1 MKQILAFV
9 LLFAFFAGLAGA
21 QTLTP
26 YDKNVVVKAMR
37 DNMSLTAKVRSAI
50 GAGNFDAA
58 AQSFFDLALIGVEL
72 KKMTPPKGSAADWA
86 KAWEEFAA
94 AGYKGVGAS
103 GEKDAAKARAQLD
116 IIMASQKSGHGT
128 FK

>member
-1 MKQILAFV
+1 MKQLLAVV
-9 LLFAFFAGLAGA
+9 LLVSFFAGIAGA
-21 QTLTP
+21 QSLAP

-37 DNMSLTAKVRSAI
+37 DNMSLTAKARTAI
-50 GAGNFDAA
+50 GSGNFDVA
-58 AQSFFDLALIGVEL
+58 AQAFFDLALIGVEL

-103 GEKDAAKARAQLD
+103 GEKDAAKARVQLD
-116 IIMASQKSGHGT
+116 AIMASQKSGHGT